1 MIMNRSIEE
10 LIGEWES
17 LVDELSDKEVKLGKL
32 KELYN
37 GNEFDIV
44 FRSDIDFKSLYGSTS
59 EKVRKQHAKDM
70 LSDLNDEI
78 QALELGI
85 NWIRQYIPLLREVIR
100 VKSSPVVLD
109 SPVNITDGAFNKD

>member
-1 MIMNRSIEE
+1 MIMNRSIED

-17 LVDELSDKEVKLGKL
+17 LVDELSDKEVKLTKL

-44 FRSDIDFKSLYGSTS
+44 YKSDIDFKGLYGSTS
-59 EKVRKQHAKDM
+59 EKVRKQHARDM

-78 QALELGI
+78 TGLELGI
-85 NWIRQYIPLLREVIR
+85 NWIKHYIPLLREVIR
-100 VKSSPVVLD
+100 TK
-109 SPVNITDGAFNKD
+109 GE